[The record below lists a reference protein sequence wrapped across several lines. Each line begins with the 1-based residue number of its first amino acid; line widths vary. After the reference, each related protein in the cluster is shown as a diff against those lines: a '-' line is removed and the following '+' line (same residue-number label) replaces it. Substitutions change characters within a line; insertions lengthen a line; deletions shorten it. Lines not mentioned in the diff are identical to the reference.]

1 MLRRSGVDSRFRTG
15 VTIRPVQR
23 IAPLLLAIHSMQ
35 LWLGAPEAFAQVPV
49 APTQRVA
56 INGQKLGGFVIPSQP
71 LDATLSISSTKAHRW
86 KVDDTQRL
94 LLEGEVRFNLGSY
107 HISSK
112 QALVWINRLPTAKGV
127 VTQVA
132 AWFERADEPTRR
144 AGSGASGRD
153 LLITASYLGETRV
166 SLVLD
171 EESAPHANAFL
182 RAGEARLASY
192 LRKLA
197 ASNNRL
203 SSQPTLDITPR
214 PVEPPLRVGGTDTTT
229 LQPSEDSLPTSIEL
243 ARPRVDL
250 PIFQPDGTIAFSA
263 NSLALE
269 ERNDRILLTGH
280 VEIEYAT
287 GASHD
292 GQTMQLRAERGVV
305 FLAPG
310 AIASL
315 RENSRS
321 LNADQIAG
329 IYLEGAVQATD
340 GAYTIRGAQVYY
352 DLANNRAMIIDAVL
366 RTYDRRRTDLPLYAR
381 AAELRQVAAD
391 EWQSDFATISTSE
404 FFTPHLSIG
413 VDRVTVTKQTDEEG
427 GGMYVRSEGAAIQ
440 VGGKRILP
448 LPGFEGP
455 VTTPAIRGLK
465 TSYEEYKGLQVST
478 EWDLMQLLAVSPI
491 DGLDAELTVEEY
503 SERGPGLGTVLRL
516 SENMKVGKLDAYV
529 LYDFGGTDLT
539 SSGIEVEQDAALR
552 GILDGEYTADFSKDA
567 FMQAQLSAISD
578 ETFVT
583 TWRER
588 DFDQRREYET
598 SVYFADTA
606 NNSSL
611 SFLMKYDLNDFISN
625 SYLLASRGYF
635 VDKFPEFD
643 YSRYGDKPL
652 DWLTWTQTWSATA
665 MSLNPTAG
673 TPASLGVYTGAFPGL
688 ALPTSDIFA
697 AYEDAGYQNNWVSR
711 LYTRHEF
718 STPFSSE
725 TANFTPFIS
734 ADGTG
739 YFGDEFTQY
748 SADSSNLRALFAV
761 GARMSA
767 RFTNIDDAAQSKL
780 FDIYRLRHI
789 LEPYSTLWA
798 GYDTVSN
805 GNMPVYDQ
813 IIEGESGGA
822 AVQLG
827 LRQTLQTQRGG
838 PGAWQSVNWV
848 KLDTGVVLNDTASE
862 FQTADTTNP
871 LQYAQS
877 PIPQFY
883 SWRPELSQW
892 GSNVYGTMTWALSDA
907 LTLGGTATYLLEDQ
921 VNVTNDEG
929 LLPNLAL
936 GSLGLEMKHDPALS
950 TYIEYRYIAP
960 TNSELLQLG
969 MLYRVGQKYLIAFSP
984 QYDFVYEDIRAV
996 SGSLSRTFPDFRLNV
1011 NAGYDKIEDQAFFGL
1026 SMSIPAQ
1033 GNANPNGF
1041 GGPVRGF

>member
-1 MLRRSGVDSRFRTG
+1 MHAFG
-15 VTIRPVQR
+15 TIRGVQR
-23 IAPLLLAIHSMQ
+23 LATLLLALPTS
-35 LWLGAPEAFAQVPV
+35 LLFSATPCAAQVV
-49 APTQRVA
+49 DATSTAPTQRIA
-56 INGQKLGGFVIPSQP
+56 INGQKLGGFVLPSQP
-71 LDATLSISSTKAHRW
+71 LDGNLALSATKASRW

-94 LLEGEVRFNLGSY
+94 LLEGEVRFKLGSY
-107 HISSK
+107 HITAK
-112 QALVWINRLPTAKGV
+112 RALVWINRLPTANGV

-132 AWFERADEPTRR
+132 AWFERAEEPARR
-144 AGSGASGRD
+144 AGSGASGKD
-153 LLITASYLGETRV
+153 LLITGSFLGETRI
-166 SLVLD
+166 SLVVGT
-171 EESAPHANAFL
+171 EQAPASSAFVK
-182 RAGEARLASY
+182 AGEARLASY
-192 LRKLA
+192 LRQLA
-197 ASNNRL
+197 AGSQGL
-203 SSQPTLDITPR
+203 SSQPLMHIAPTIP
-214 PVEPPLRVGGTDTTT
+214 EQPLRVGDASLPAIVAADAG
-229 LQPSEDSLPTSIEL
+229 LPTSIEV
-243 ARPRVDL
+243 RSPRVDV

-263 NSLALE
+263 NSLVLDE
-269 ERNDRILLTGH
+269 SKDRVLLTGH

-287 GASHD
+287 GASRY
-292 GQTMQLRAERGVV
+292 GQTLQLRAERGVV

-310 AIASL
+310 AFASL
-315 RENSRS
+315 RNNSRS

-340 GAYTIRGAQVYY
+340 GSYTIRGAQIYY

-366 RTYDRRRTDLPLYAR
+366 RTFDRRRGDLPLYAR

-391 EWQSDFATISTSE
+391 EWQSDFATISTSA

-413 VDRVTVTKQTDEEG
+413 VDKVTVTQQTDEEG

-455 VTTPAIRGLK
+455 VTTPAIRGIK
-465 TSYEEYKGLQVST
+465 TGYEEYKGLQIST
-478 EWDLMQLLAVSPI
+478 EWDLMQLLAMKPV
-491 DGLDAELTVEEY
+491 DGLDAELTVEAF
-503 SERGPGLGTVLRL
+503 SERGPGVGTILKF
-516 SENMKVGKLDAYV
+516 SENMTVGKLDAYA

-539 SSGIEVEQDAALR
+539 SAGIEVEQDAAMR
-552 GILDGEYTADFSKDA
+552 GILEGESTTDFSEDA
-567 FMQAQLSAISD
+567 FVQTQLSAISD

-606 NNSSL
+606 DNSSL
-611 SFLMKYDLNDFISN
+611 SLLMKYDLNDFISN
-625 SYLLASRGYF
+625 SYLLASRGYY
-635 VDKFPEFD
+635 VNKVPEFD

-652 DWLTWTQTWSATA
+652 AWLTWTQTWSATM
-665 MSLNPTAG
+665 MSLNPTQG
-673 TPASLGVYTGAFPGL
+673 TPNSLGVYAGTFPGVT
-688 ALPTSDIFA
+688 PTTDIFD
-697 AYEDAGYQNNWVSR
+697 AYEAAGYQNNWVSR

-739 YFGDEFTQY
+739 YVSDEFTEY
-748 SADSSNLRALFAV
+748 SQDASNLRALFAI

-767 RFTNIDDAAQSKL
+767 RFTRVDDAAQNKL
-780 FDIYRLRHI
+780 LDIYRLRHI

-798 GYDTVSN
+798 GYDSVGN
-805 GNMPVYDQ
+805 GDMPVYDQ

-822 AVQLG
+822 AMQLG

-838 PGAWQSVNWV
+838 PGAWQSVDWL
-848 KLDTGVVLNDTASE
+848 KLDTGLVVNDAGSE
-862 FQTADTTNP
+862 FQTDPVNP
-871 LQYAQS
+871 LHYAQS

-892 GSNVYGTMTWALSDA
+892 GSNAYGTMTWALSDA
-907 LTLGGTATYLLEDQ
+907 LTLGGTATYLFEDRD
-921 VNVTNDEG
+921 NITNDEG

-936 GSLGLEMKHDPALS
+936 GSLGVEMRHDPSLS
-950 TYIEYRYIAP
+950 TYLEYRYIAP

-969 MLYRVGQKYLIAFSP
+969 MLYRVGKKYLIAFSP
-984 QYDFVYEDIRAV
+984 QYDFVYQDLRAI
-996 SGSLSRTFPDFRLNV
+996 SGSVSRAFPDFNLNL
-1011 NAGYDKIEDQAFFGL
+1011 NASYDRIEDQAFFGM

-1033 GNANPNGF
+1033 SNTNPNGYS
-1041 GGPVRGF
+1041 GSMRGF